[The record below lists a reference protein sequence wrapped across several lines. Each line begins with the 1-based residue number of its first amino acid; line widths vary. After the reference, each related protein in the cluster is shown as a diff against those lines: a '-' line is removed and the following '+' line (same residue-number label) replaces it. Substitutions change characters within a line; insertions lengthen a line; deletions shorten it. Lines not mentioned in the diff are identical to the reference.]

1 MTAVTL
7 STRPTCSARPFRC
20 SPHCVLNLGLLAVI
34 ATIFS
39 TRIAGQTEPRAI
51 AGAADLPVVL
61 SEFTVQ
67 SDKDKG
73 YGATYSTGA
82 TRINLPLQNIP
93 TTVVTLNAE
102 FLKDTGALSTTDAVK
117 FVSGMNANGTPYA
130 GQVTVR
136 GFAQG
141 DGIGFKDGIA
151 DNGVIGGSPLND
163 FATVERVEV
172 IKGPNGVL
180 FGSQVPGGVINSL
193 NKQPRPQRR
202 TSLKVTGGS
211 YGLIRGEV
219 DTSGS
224 LGSEKLYYRLVVA
237 SQQGE
242 TPQRGPNDKLIVY
255 PAVTWAP
262 LAGTKITARL
272 DWSRIDL
279 ATSRNGWFAD
289 AAGAFASFVPVE
301 RTWDEFDET
310 NLIVKRTYDVVV
322 EQRLAAGWT
331 ARLVGRTSN
340 TDQNK
345 LNYNKTR
352 FDFVSAAGTVVGNQ
366 NTYRFSQ
373 PYADIRSVRDR
384 RRDLLGN
391 NNDSLNLD
399 LVGSLTL
406 GPTEHKLLA
415 SGSMSRGKSYNIR
428 RTQAYPTMSIFT
440 PVYRDNPESVAGP
453 IATPTHARGTGRGDG
468 FGLQDTVYLFDERV
482 VFVGGARRSG
492 GESTGFNVLTQRA
505 SAEPRKSATTYK
517 FGAIGKPAKGV
528 ALFYNYAETFQA
540 VGGVDDS
547 GVPFKNQSGVINEG
561 GVKLELFDGR
571 LTGTASVFD
580 LELDNFVRT
589 IADLV
594 TNVPRR
600 VQAGKNLSKGFEA
613 DLAWQPNASL
623 TFTFGYG
630 DLQSKDETGL
640 RIRGVPQ
647 GPNYKAFGKY
657 AFTQGRLKGLALG
670 GGYVFTGDSA
680 GDSTDTF
687 NLPEWETVDLFASY
701 TYGRWAFQANLYNL
715 FDERYVATAV
725 TKTFVYPGSP
735 RNFRASIAYSF

>member
-1 MTAVTL
+1 MPTCRLALPLIASLTPLVLAAQSAPPAPAPRPEETVTL
-7 STRPTCSARPFRC
+7 SA
-20 SPHCVLNLGLLAVI
+20 
-34 ATIFS
+34 
-39 TRIAGQTEPRAI
+39 
-51 AGAADLPVVL
+51 
-61 SEFTVQ
+61 FTVTSEQ
-67 SDKDKG
+67 DKG

-102 FLKDTGALSTTDAVK
+102 FLRDTGALSTTDAVK

-141 DGIGFKDGIA
+141 DGVGFKDGIA

-180 FGSQVPGGVINSL
+180 FGTQVPGGVINSI

-202 TSLKVTGGS
+202 TTVKVTAGS
-211 YGLIRGEV
+211 DSLLRGEL

-224 LGSEKLYYRLVVA
+224 VVRDQLYYRLVVA
-237 SQQGE
+237 TQEGD
-242 TPQRGPNDKLIVY
+242 TPQGGPNDKLIVY
-255 PAVTWAP
+255 PALTWAP
-262 LAGTKITARL
+262 FAGTKLTARV
-272 DWSRIDL
+272 DYSRIDL

-289 AAGAFASFVPVE
+289 AVGAFSTFVPVE

-310 NLIVKRTYDVVV
+310 NLITKRTYDVVL
-322 EQRLAAGWT
+322 EQRLGAGWT

-352 FDFVSAAGTVVGNQ
+352 FDFVNAAGAVVGNQ

-373 PYADIRSVRDR
+373 PYTDIRSVRDR
-384 RRDLLGN
+384 RRDLTGN

-399 LVGSLTL
+399 LVGSLRL
-406 GPTEHKLLA
+406 GPTEHKVLA
-415 SGSMSRGKSYNIR
+415 SASATRGESYNIR
-428 RTQAYPTMSIFT
+428 RTQTYPTMSIFS
-440 PVYRDNPESVAGP
+440 PVYRDDPLSVSGP
-453 IATPTHARGTGRGDG
+453 VTTPTDARGTSKSSGYGV
-468 FGLQDTVYLFDERV
+468 QDTVYLLDERIV
-482 VFVGGARRSG
+482 LVGGARRTG
-492 GESTGFNVLTQRA
+492 AESTGFNVLTQRGT
-505 SAEPRKSATTYK
+505 SEPRKSATTYK
-517 FGAIGKPAKGV
+517 FGAIGKPLKGV
-528 ALFYNYAETFQA
+528 AAFYNYAETFQP
-540 VGGVDDS
+540 VGGVDDN
-547 GVPFKNQSGVINEG
+547 GAPFKNQSGVTNEG
-561 GVKLELFDGR
+561 GVKLELFNGR
-571 LTGTASVFD
+571 LTGTASIFEV
-580 LELDNFVRT
+580 ELDNFVRT
-589 IADLV
+589 VADLV

-600 VQAGKNLSKGFEA
+600 VQAGRNLSEGFEA
-613 DLAWQPNASL
+613 DLAWQPTPAVTL
-623 TFTFGYG
+623 TVGYG
-630 DLQSKDETGL
+630 DLKSRDETGL

-647 GPNYKAFGKY
+647 GPNYKLFGKY
-657 AFTQGRLKGLALG
+657 TAQQGALKHLSVG

-687 NLPEWETVDLFASY
+687 NIPEWETVDLFASY
-701 TYGRWAFQANLYNL
+701 ARGRWAFQANLYNL
-715 FDERYVATAV
+715 FDKRYVATSV

-735 RNFRASIAYSF
+735 RNFRASVSYSF

>member
-1 MTAVTL
+1 MKNPLASL
-7 STRPTCSARPFRC
+7 SLAAACAAIPSAPLPAQT
-20 SPHCVLNLGLLAVI
+20 S
-34 ATIFS
+34 S
-39 TRIAGQTEPRAI
+39 TNP
-51 AGAADLPVVL
+51 GAAAQDDPITLGA
-61 SEFTVQ
+61 FTVTTSQ
-67 SDKDKG
+67 DKG

-141 DGIGFKDGIA
+141 DGVGFKDGIP
-151 DNGVIGGSPLND
+151 DNGIIGGSPLND

-180 FGSQVPGGVINSL
+180 FGSQVPGGVINSI
-193 NKQPRPQRR
+193 NKQPRPQQR
-202 TSLKVTGGS
+202 TLVKATAGS
-211 YGLIRGEV
+211 FELLRGEL

-224 LGSEKLYYRLVVA
+224 IVRDQLYYRLVFA
-237 SQQGE
+237 TQRGE
-242 TPQRGPNDKLIVY
+242 TPQGGPNDKLIAY
-255 PAVTWAP
+255 PALTWAP
-262 LAGTKITARL
+262 FAGTKITARL

-289 AAGAFASFVPVE
+289 AAGAFSTFVPIE
-301 RTWDEFDET
+301 RTWDEFDES
-310 NLIVKRTYDVVV
+310 NLITKRTYDVVV
-322 EQRLAAGWT
+322 EQRLAAAWT

-340 TDQNK
+340 TDQDK

-352 FDFVSAAGTVVGNQ
+352 FDFVSASGAVVGNQ

-391 NNDSLNLD
+391 NNDSLTFD
-399 LVGSLTL
+399 LVGALKL

-415 SGSMSRGKSYNIR
+415 SASTARGKNYNIR
-428 RTQAYPTMSIFT
+428 RTQTYPTMSIFA
-440 PVYRDNPESVAGP
+440 PVFRDNPESVTGP
-453 IATPTHARGTGRGDG
+453 ITTPTNARGTSKSSGYGV
-468 FGLQDTVYLFDERV
+468 QDTVYLLDERIV
-482 VFVGGARRSG
+482 LVGGVRRSG
-492 GESTGFNVLTQRA
+492 AESTGFNVLTNRA
-505 SAEPRKSATTYK
+505 TSEPRKEATTSK

-528 ALFYNYAETFQA
+528 ALFYNFAETFQP
-540 VGGVDDS
+540 VGGVDDN
-547 GVPFKNQSGVINEG
+547 GVPFKNQSGVTKEG
-561 GVKLELFDGR
+561 GVKLELLEGR
-571 LTGTASVFD
+571 LTGTASLFD
-580 LELDNFVRT
+580 VELDNFVRT

-613 DLAWQPNASL
+613 DLAWQPTPAVTL
-623 TFTFGYG
+623 TVGYG
-630 DLQSKDETGL
+630 DLKSKDETGL

-687 NLPEWETVDLFASY
+687 NLPEWETVDLFAAY
-701 TYGRWAFQANLYNL
+701 ARGRWAFQVNLYNL
-715 FDERYVATAV
+715 LDERYVATAV

-735 RNFRASIAYSF
+735 RNFRASVSFSF

>member
-1 MTAVTL
+1 MLPAFPQNASTPAAPKVTDEGPITL
-7 STRPTCSARPFRC
+7 SA
-20 SPHCVLNLGLLAVI
+20 
-34 ATIFS
+34 
-39 TRIAGQTEPRAI
+39 
-51 AGAADLPVVL
+51 
-61 SEFTVQ
+61 FTVSTAQ
-67 SDKDKG
+67 DKG

-102 FLKDTGALSTTDAVK
+102 FLRDTGALSTTDAVK

-141 DGIGFKDGIA
+141 DGAGFKDGIA

-180 FGSQVPGGVINSL
+180 FGSQVPGGVINSIT
-193 NKQPRPQRR
+193 KQPRPQRR

-211 YGLIRGEV
+211 YGLLRGEV

-224 LGSEKLYYRLVVA
+224 LGTAKLYYRLVIA
-237 SQQGE
+237 SQEGE
-242 TPQRGPNDKLIVY
+242 TPQGGPNDKLIVY

-262 LAGTKITARL
+262 LAGTKITARV
-272 DWSRIDL
+272 DYSRIDL

-289 AAGAFASFVPVE
+289 AGGAFASFVPVE

-310 NLIVKRTYDVVV
+310 NLITKRTVDVVV
-322 EQRLAAGWT
+322 EQRLAEGWT

-352 FDFVSAAGTVVGNQ
+352 FDFVNAAGGVVGNQ

-373 PYADIRSVRDR
+373 GYADIRSVRDR
-384 RRDLLGN
+384 RRDLAGN

-399 LVGSLTL
+399 VVGSLKL
-406 GPTEHKLLA
+406 GATEHKLLA
-415 SGSMSRGKSYNIR
+415 SGTMTRGKNTNIR
-428 RTQAYPTMSIFT
+428 RTQTYLTMSIFA
-440 PVYRDNPESVAGP
+440 PVYRDNPESVTGP
-453 IATPTHARGTGRGDG
+453 IATPTSARGTSKGDG
-468 FGLQDTVYLFDERV
+468 FGLQDTVYFLDERIV
-482 VFVGGARRSG
+482 LVGGARRSG

-505 SAEPRKSATTYK
+505 TTEPRKSATTYK
-517 FGAIGKPAKGV
+517 FGAIGKPLKGV

-540 VGGVDDS
+540 VGGVDDN

-561 GVKLELFDGR
+561 GVKVELFEGR
-571 LTGTASVFD
+571 LTGTASFFE

-589 IADLV
+589 VADLV

-600 VQAGKNLSKGFEA
+600 VQAGKNLSEGFEA
-613 DLAWQPNASL
+613 DLAWQPTPAL
-623 TFTFGYG
+623 TLTVGYG
-630 DLQSKDETGL
+630 DLKSNDETGL

-647 GPNYKAFGKY
+647 GPNYKFFGKY
-657 AFTQGRLKGLALG
+657 AFTQGRLKNLSLG
-670 GGYVFTGDSA
+670 GGYVYTGDSA

-687 NLPEWETVDLFASY
+687 NLPAWETFDLFASY
-701 TYGRWAFQANLYNL
+701 TRGRWTLQANLYNL

-735 RNFRASIAYSF
+735 RNVRASVSYSF